1 MTKYIGQRLLA
12 AIPTIIGVCIIAF
25 SLMYFSP
32 YDAAMEM
39 GRSYHLD
46 AEQIEALKQEMG
58 LDQPFFVQFG
68 NWITGLLR
76 GDLGKSYVQRLEV
89 TEMLGSRL
97 WTTAELALSAMI
109 LATIMGV
116 GLGILAALKENSI
129 WDSSSMVVALIG
141 SAMPDF
147 WLALMLIFIFSL
159 KLRWLP
165 TLGEGDLKHLIM
177 PAFVVGLTEA
187 GVIARTVRSSL
198 VEVMHEDYVR
208 TARAKGLRERMVVL
222 RHGLRN
228 ALIPTV
234 TIVGIN
240 LGAVL
245 GGVVIVET
253 VFSREG
259 IGRLIVDSVLFSD
272 MPVVQAGVLFM
283 AFVFIFVNLAVDLTY
298 GVLDPR
304 IRYEESQQ

>member
-46 AEQIEALKQEMG
+46 AEQIEALKQELG
-58 LDQPFFVQFG
+58 LDQPFFPQFA

-177 PAFVVGLTEA
+177 PALVVGLTEA

-208 TARAKGLRERMVVL
+208 TARAKGLRERLVVL
-222 RHGLRN
+222 RHGMRN

-304 IRYEESQQ
+304 IRYESHR

>member
-12 AIPTIIGVCIIAF
+12 AIPTILGVCIIAF

-304 IRYEESQQ
+304 IRYESHR